1 LRKTLALRD
10 KLALDWR
17 KLRSKGHLTM
27 KLSSQTLFLAL
38 IVAGGVALAEG
49 AVDPDVKAR
58 QELMAA
64 NGAAMKTLGGMAS
77 AKIAFDATAAEA
89 AKQVLIANA
98 AGTLVVFKNQA
109 SDPASHASNAIWT
122 AWDDFTAK
130 SGDMGK
136 AAEALDATSP
146 EGIAAGLGA
155 IGGTCKAC
163 HTAYKAS

>member
-1 LRKTLALRD
+1 
-10 KLALDWR
+10 
-17 KLRSKGHLTM
+17 M
-27 KLSSQTLFLAL
+27 KLSPQSVFLAL
-38 IVAGGVALAEG
+38 ILVGGVALAEG

-58 QELMAA
+58 QDLMAA

-109 SDPASHASNAIWT
+109 SDPAGHASNSIWT
-122 AWDDFTAK
+122 AWDDFSAK
-130 SGDMGK
+130 AGDMGT
-136 AAEALDATSP
+136 AAAALDTTSA
-146 EGIAAGLGA
+146 ERVAAGLGA

-163 HTAYKAS
+163 HTAYKGS

>member
-1 LRKTLALRD
+1 
-10 KLALDWR
+10 
-17 KLRSKGHLTM
+17 M
-27 KLSSQTLFLAL
+27 KLSPQSVFLAL
-38 IVAGGVALAEG
+38 ILVGGVALAEG

-58 QELMAA
+58 QDLMAA

-109 SDPASHASNAIWT
+109 SDPAGHASNSIWT
-122 AWDDFTAK
+122 AWDDFSAK
-130 SGDMGK
+130 AGDMGT
-136 AAEALDATSP
+136 AAAALDTTSA
-146 EGIAAGLGA
+146 ESVAVGLGA

-163 HTAYKAS
+163 HTAYKGS

>member
-1 LRKTLALRD
+1 
-10 KLALDWR
+10 
-17 KLRSKGHLTM
+17 M
-27 KLSSQTLFLAL
+27 KLSPQSVFLTLIL
-38 IVAGGVALAEG
+38 VGGVALAEG

-58 QELMAA
+58 QDLMAA

-109 SDPASHASNAIWT
+109 SDPAGHASNSIWT
-122 AWDDFTAK
+122 AWDDFSAK
-130 SGDMGK
+130 AGDMGT
-136 AAEALDATSP
+136 AAAALDTTSA
-146 EGIAAGLGA
+146 ESVAAGLGA

-163 HTAYKAS
+163 HTAYKGS

>member
-1 LRKTLALRD
+1 
-10 KLALDWR
+10 
-17 KLRSKGHLTM
+17 M
-27 KLSSQTLFLAL
+27 KLSPQSVFLAL
-38 IVAGGVALAEG
+38 ILVGGVALAEG

-58 QELMAA
+58 QDLMAA

-109 SDPASHASNAIWT
+109 SDPAGHASNSIWT
-122 AWDDFTAK
+122 AWDDFSAK
-130 SGDMGK
+130 AGDMGT
-136 AAEALDATSP
+136 AAAALDTTSA
-146 EGIAAGLGA
+146 ESVAAGLGG

-163 HTAYKAS
+163 HTAYKGS

>member
-1 LRKTLALRD
+1 
-10 KLALDWR
+10 
-17 KLRSKGHLTM
+17 M
-27 KLSSQTLFLAL
+27 KLSPQSVFLAL
-38 IVAGGVALAEG
+38 ILVGGVALAEG

-58 QELMAA
+58 QDLMVA

-109 SDPASHASNAIWT
+109 SDPAGHASNSIWT
-122 AWDDFTAK
+122 AWDDFSAK
-130 SGDMGK
+130 AGDMGT
-136 AAEALDATSP
+136 AAAALDTTSA
-146 EGIAAGLGA
+146 ESVAAGLGA

-163 HTAYKAS
+163 HTAYKGS

>member
-1 LRKTLALRD
+1 
-10 KLALDWR
+10 
-17 KLRSKGHLTM
+17 M
-27 KLSSQTLFLAL
+27 KLSPQSVFLAL
-38 IVAGGVALAEG
+38 ILVGGVALAEG

-58 QELMAA
+58 QNMMVA

-109 SDPASHASNAIWT
+109 SDPAGHASNSIWT
-122 AWDDFTAK
+122 AWDDFSAK
-130 SGDMGK
+130 AGDMGT
-136 AAEALDATSP
+136 AAAALDTTSA
-146 EGIAAGLGA
+146 ESVAAGLGA

-163 HTAYKAS
+163 HTAYKGS

>member
-1 LRKTLALRD
+1 
-10 KLALDWR
+10 
-17 KLRSKGHLTM
+17 M

-38 IVAGGVALAEG
+38 ILAGGVALAEG
-49 AVDPDVKAR
+49 ATDPDVKAR
-58 QELMAA
+58 QELMVA

-98 AGTLVVFKNQA
+98 AETLLVFKNQA
-109 SDPASHASNAIWT
+109 SDPAGHASTSIWT
-122 AWDDFTAK
+122 AWDDFVAK

-136 AAEALDATSP
+136 AAEALDTSSA
-146 EGIAAGLGA
+146 EGVAAGLGA
-155 IGGTCKAC
+155 VGGTCKAC

>member
-1 LRKTLALRD
+1 
-10 KLALDWR
+10 
-17 KLRSKGHLTM
+17 M
-27 KLSSQTLFLAL
+27 KLSPQSVFLAL
-38 IVAGGVALAEG
+38 ILVGSVALAEG

-58 QELMAA
+58 QDLMAA

-109 SDPASHASNAIWT
+109 SDPAGHASNSIWT
-122 AWDDFTAK
+122 AWDDFSAK
-130 SGDMGK
+130 AGDMGT
-136 AAEALDATSP
+136 AAAALDTTSA
-146 EGIAAGLGA
+146 ESVAAGLGA

-163 HTAYKAS
+163 HTAYKGS

>member
-1 LRKTLALRD
+1 
-10 KLALDWR
+10 
-17 KLRSKGHLTM
+17 M
-27 KLSSQTLFLAL
+27 KLSPQSVFLAL
-38 IVAGGVALAEG
+38 ILVGGVALAEG

-58 QELMAA
+58 QDLMGA

-109 SDPASHASNAIWT
+109 SDPAGHASNSIWT
-122 AWDDFTAK
+122 AWDDFSAK
-130 SGDMGK
+130 AGDMGT
-136 AAEALDATSP
+136 AAAALDTTSA
-146 EGIAAGLGA
+146 ESVAAGLGA

-163 HTAYKAS
+163 HTAYKGS

>member
-1 LRKTLALRD
+1 
-10 KLALDWR
+10 
-17 KLRSKGHLTM
+17 M
-27 KLSSQTLFLAL
+27 KLSPQSVFLAL
-38 IVAGGVALAEG
+38 ILVGGVALAEG

-58 QELMAA
+58 QDMMAA

-109 SDPASHASNAIWT
+109 SDPAGHASNSIWT
-122 AWDDFTAK
+122 AWDDFSAK
-130 SGDMGK
+130 AGDMGT
-136 AAEALDATSP
+136 AAAALDTTSA
-146 EGIAAGLGA
+146 ESVAAGLGA

-163 HTAYKAS
+163 HTAYKGS

>member
-1 LRKTLALRD
+1 
-10 KLALDWR
+10 
-17 KLRSKGHLTM
+17 M
-27 KLSSQTLFLAL
+27 KLSPQSVFLAL
-38 IVAGGVALAEG
+38 ILVGGVALAEG

-58 QELMAA
+58 QDMMVA

-109 SDPASHASNAIWT
+109 SDPAGHASNSIWT
-122 AWDDFTAK
+122 AWDDFSAK
-130 SGDMGK
+130 AGDMGT
-136 AAEALDATSP
+136 AAAALDTTSA
-146 EGIAAGLGA
+146 ESVAAGLGA

-163 HTAYKAS
+163 HTAYKGS